1 MACWL
6 ATLAA
11 HAAFS
16 APTSSSLADANRRG
30 AWSETLKIFDALRAA
45 EPAAET
51 RAFVEAIKAHGQLD
65 DAEGALDVLRDLQ
78 RLRSPGLL
86 ATTAAIRACATRSH
100 WPVALSLLGELQ
112 ADGGAPDVAA
122 YNAALTACERGG
134 QYHEAELLL
143 REMRERGPP
152 PDAVT
157 FNTCITAAARA
168 AQWERALRL
177 LSLME
182 ADPSVRPDAFSYSAA
197 ISACSRRPEAAL
209 DLLQRM
215 EAAGVAPTTV
225 IYNAAIRACATA
237 SHWPIALSLFA
248 ELQDAAADGG
258 GGGAALRPD
267 VVSYNAALAACER
280 GGEWHEAELLLR
292 EMREGKG
299 PPPDAVSYHTAIAA
313 CRRPPPGAAGRRA
326 ARAAVGALRGMMAA
340 GLRPSLFGFT
350 GALSACSR
358 AQKWR
363 AALAVFARLEAAG
376 RAGGVRPDTIA
387 ANGALAACAGGG
399 RWEDA
404 LALLGRMERA
414 ELGGNAKADRASLEI
429 AARACAAGG
438 EGARAAELRTRAAA
452 MPEPPS
458 RGRGRGGGRA
468 RGRGRGRGR
477 A

>member
-1 MACWL
+1 MACVL
-6 ATLAA
+6 ATLP
-11 HAAFS
+11 AAFS

-78 RLRSPGLL
+78 RLRPPGLL

-168 AQWERALRL
+168 SQWERALRL

-258 GGGAALRPD
+258 GGGAAAAAARRCGPTWCRTTRRWRRASAAASGTRP
-267 VVSYNAALAACER
+267 SCCCARCAKGAA
-280 GGEWHEAELLLR
+280 
-292 EMREGKG
+292 
-299 PPPDAVSYHTAIAA
+299 
-313 CRRPPPGAAGRRA
+313 RRPT
-326 ARAAVGALRGMMAA
+326 
-340 GLRPSLFGFT
+340 PSRIT
-350 GALSACSR
+350 PRS
-358 AQKWR
+358 
-363 AALAVFARLEAAG
+363 
-376 RAGGVRPDTIA
+376 P
-387 ANGALAACAGGG
+387 
-399 RWEDA
+399 
-404 LALLGRMERA
+404 
-414 ELGGNAKADRASLEI
+414 
-429 AARACAAGG
+429 
-438 EGARAAELRTRAAA
+438 RAAA
-452 MPEPPS
+452 RRPAPPAAAP
-458 RGRGRGGGRA
+458 RA
-468 RGRGRGRGR
+468 RRWARSAG
-477 A
+477 

>member
-1 MACWL
+1 MACAL
-6 ATLAA
+6 ASVAA
-11 HAAFS
+11 QAFS
-16 APTSSSLADANRRG
+16 APTPSSLADANRRG

-168 AQWERALRL
+168 SQWERALRL

-258 GGGAALRPD
+258 AAGGGGGAGAALRPD

-292 EMREGKG
+292 EMREGRG

-313 CRRPPPGAAGRRA
+313 CRRRRPAPP
-326 ARAAVGALRGMMAA
+326 
-340 GLRPSLFGFT
+340 
-350 GALSACSR
+350 
-358 AQKWR
+358 
-363 AALAVFARLEAAG
+363 
-376 RAGGVRPDTIA
+376 
-387 ANGALAACAGGG
+387 
-399 RWEDA
+399 
-404 LALLGRMERA
+404 
-414 ELGGNAKADRASLEI
+414 
-429 AARACAAGG
+429 
-438 EGARAAELRTRAAA
+438 AAA
-452 MPEPPS
+452 P
-458 RGRGRGGGRA
+458 RA
-468 RGRGRGRGR
+468 RRWARSAG
-477 A
+477 

>member
-1 MACWL
+1 MACVL
-6 ATLAA
+6 ATLTAR
-11 HAAFS
+11 AAFS

-168 AQWERALRL
+168 SQWERALRL

-248 ELQDAAADGG
+248 ELQDAAADGAGGGG

-292 EMREGKG
+292 EMREG
-299 PPPDAVSYHTAIAA
+299 AA
-313 CRRPPPGAAGRRA
+313 RRPTPSRITPRSPRAAGRRPA
-326 ARAAVGALRGMMAA
+326 
-340 GLRPSLFGFT
+340 P
-350 GALSACSR
+350 
-358 AQKWR
+358 
-363 AALAVFARLEAAG
+363 
-376 RAGGVRPDTIA
+376 P
-387 ANGALAACAGGG
+387 
-399 RWEDA
+399 
-404 LALLGRMERA
+404 
-414 ELGGNAKADRASLEI
+414 
-429 AARACAAGG
+429 
-438 EGARAAELRTRAAA
+438 AAA
-452 MPEPPS
+452 P
-458 RGRGRGGGRA
+458 RA
-468 RGRGRGRGR
+468 RRWARSAG
-477 A
+477 

>member
-1 MACWL
+1 MACAL
-6 ATLAA
+6 ASVAA
-11 HAAFS
+11 QAFS
-16 APTSSSLADANRRG
+16 APTPSSLADANRRG

-168 AQWERALRL
+168 SQWERALRL

-248 ELQDAAADGG
+248 ELQDAADGGGGGGG

-292 EMREGKG
+292 EMREGRG
-299 PPPDAVSYHTAIAA
+299 
-313 CRRPPPGAAGRRA
+313 RRPTPSRITPRSPRAAGRRPA
-326 ARAAVGALRGMMAA
+326 
-340 GLRPSLFGFT
+340 P
-350 GALSACSR
+350 
-358 AQKWR
+358 
-363 AALAVFARLEAAG
+363 
-376 RAGGVRPDTIA
+376 P
-387 ANGALAACAGGG
+387 
-399 RWEDA
+399 
-404 LALLGRMERA
+404 
-414 ELGGNAKADRASLEI
+414 
-429 AARACAAGG
+429 
-438 EGARAAELRTRAAA
+438 AAA
-452 MPEPPS
+452 P
-458 RGRGRGGGRA
+458 RA
-468 RGRGRGRGR
+468 RRWARSAG
-477 A
+477 